1 MAVGASGVERRCRH
15 SENSRKMAFGRRR
28 DAAVTQLWEWFGPNP
43 ARRRWPISWPWG
55 CNCRLVHRLRDTAT
69 VKQKGGVVVDDFVI
83 TFEGRGRRRD
93 VWHNCVHAIEWIKV
107 IFRPY
112 HTARTVENKTQRS
125 TLACSHSCHHHKI
138 AMWCDGYAMPD
149 NNKACPGYQ
158 YLTSFFLTLSR
169 HLSTGKRAV

>member
-93 VWHNCVHAIEWIKV
+93 IYLAQL
-107 IFRPY
+107 R
-112 HTARTVENKTQRS
+112 ARNRIDQSNFSPLSHCTYSWKQNS
-125 TLACSHSCHHHKI
+125 TLNACYI
-138 AMWCDGYAMPD
+138 AHTHVIITKSLCDAMAMRCQITTKLAPAI
-149 NNKACPGYQ
+149 NIWRA
-158 YLTSFFLTLSR
+158 SF
-169 HLSTGKRAV
+169 